1 MNNHTIQK
9 FIFIFLILLLT
20 GCGGRASSGDE
31 AAYVIALPVVPGAGT
46 GPGDPYPA
54 PEPDLAQFY
63 GAPPPAELRTAQG
76 EQVAAVGSTC
86 WTQELVDGAPVE
98 SCLESPGILTPQTF
112 LPVDVQFNGRLRL
125 PLPIP
130 PAGVSIFLMPVTP
143 ADVMEPP
150 ADGMILWPYRE
161 GDAIPLSTENEQEL
175 QLELSP
181 GLNVLYV
188 NARWD
193 GLGTAGFGFL
203 LEARTP

>member
-1 MNNHTIQK
+1 MKK

-31 AAYVIALPVVPGAGT
+31 TAYVIALPVVPGAGT

-54 PEPDLAQFY
+54 PLPDLTQYY
-63 GAPPPAELRTAQG
+63 GAPLPAVLQTTQG
-76 EQVAAVGSTC
+76 EQMAALGSSC

-98 SCLESPGILTPQTF
+98 NCLENPGIPTPQTF
-112 LPVDVQFNGRLRL
+112 LPVDTQFSGRLRL

-130 PAGVSIFLMPVTP
+130 PAGISIFVMPVTS
-143 ADVMEPP
+143 ADVLEPP
-150 ADGMILWPYRE
+150 ADGVILWPYRE
-161 GDAIPLSTENEQEL
+161 GDAILLSTEIEQDL
-175 QLELSP
+175 QLELNP

-193 GLGTAGFGFL
+193 GLGAAGFGFL